1 MTDVKEY
8 YVAELMDGTEAE
20 LSKED
25 KENIA
30 ELQQIHRSFELED
43 VFSEESV
50 AELSD
55 EQKTEYELVCS
66 TFIQRGKNLSDD
78 EIAELYDYFGV
89 NEERLAELS
98 ED

>member
-8 YVAELMDGTEAE
+8 YVAELMDDSEAE
-20 LSKED
+20 LSQED

-43 VFSEESV
+43 VFAEKSVAQLSEE
-50 AELSD
+50 E
-55 EQKTEYELVCS
+55 KTEYELVCS
-66 TFIQRGKNLSDD
+66 TFIQRGKNLTDD
-78 EIAELYDYFGV
+78 EMAELYDYFGV
-89 NEERLAELS
+89 DEERLAELS